1 VHPCSSSK
9 QALRRLPA
17 HFAVTG
23 ARDRLL
29 CRACRFL
36 HRGFLAILFMSWRHR
51 LAPMRGASICCAA
64 GLRIMV
70 QLTDPQFSAS
80 APIYQAIRISATP
93 RALRARYRFRGID
106 RRSRAEVSTARP
118 HSRHQPRTVAGRRR
132 MVTPPGFAAPA
143 GPGGCRACG
152 SLPETHHRWFRL
164 YRVAEPRRFTRDER
178 PRVRGAIPP
187 CGHLSLSRVYVSD
200 IDVWR
205 TVKTAAWIRS
215 GAGIRSP

>member
-1 VHPCSSSK
+1 MGSRGLTYAHSRP
-9 QALRRLPA
+9 APFAARTRLRSTTRARRWRDLSRLSFSASRFSGDIVYELASPSRA
-17 HFAVTG
+17 N
-23 ARDRLL
+23 ARGLDLL
-29 CRACRFL
+29 RC
-36 HRGFLAILFMSWRHR
+36 W
-51 LAPMRGASICCAA
+51 
-64 GLRIMV
+64 LRIMV

-93 RALRARYRFRGID
+93 RALRARYRCRGID

-132 MVTPPGFAAPA
+132 MVTPPGFAASA

-178 PRVRGAIPP
+178 QFPRDFG
-187 CGHLSLSRVYVSD
+187 
-200 IDVWR
+200 
-205 TVKTAAWIRS
+205 
-215 GAGIRSP
+215 